1 MQAAREATKA
11 RTRRSLLCH
20 MRELLVSNELNA
32 WAQKELYGID
42 EALRLVE
49 ATEWDPCPRC
59 GKRLHV

>member
-1 MQAAREATKA
+1 
-11 RTRRSLLCH
+11 
-20 MRELLVSNELNA
+20 MRELLLSSGLNT

-42 EALRLVE
+42 EALRHVE